1 MARNLSARSL
11 LISVRHLEET
21 MRITTLSLAVAA
33 AIAAGSFAHAQTG
46 PAMKEDTGS
55 TVNTQGAP
63 GLKQGQP
70 TNPTGAASTPAPAA
84 PATTGSSMRPGGTN
98 NEQTGTQSHDAQKGG
113 GGKDGAR

>member
-1 MARNLSARSL
+1 
-11 LISVRHLEET
+11 
-21 MRITTLSLAVAA
+21 MRFTSISLAVVA
-33 AIAAGSFAHAQTG
+33 AISLGSLAQAQTG

-63 GLKQGQP
+63 GIKQGTP
-70 TNPTGAASTPAPAA
+70 PNPTGPASATVPPAPG
-84 PATTGSSMRPGGTN
+84 TTGSATRPGGTN

>member
-1 MARNLSARSL
+1 
-11 LISVRHLEET
+11 

-84 PATTGSSMRPGGTN
+84 PAATTGSSMRPGGTN
-98 NEQTGTQSHDAQKGG
+98 NEQTGTQAHDAQKGG